1 MSDKSRGNLLVV
13 IQFVL
18 LAVILFFPGGDLWEV
33 PQWLG
38 WTAMALTFGG
48 LFVAVFG
55 IFGLGP
61 SLTAN
66 PVPKKQSEL
75 KTGGLYARV
84 RHPIYSGL
92 MVMSVGLTISSQSLV
107 SLIACI
113 LLFVLFM
120 IKARFEEKLLLA
132 AYPAYSAYAARVGRF
147 IPGVGKL
154 PTS

>member
-18 LAVILFFPGGDLWEV
+18 LAIILFFPGGNLWAV

-48 LFVAVFG
+48 LFIAVFG
-55 IFGLGP
+55 IFGLGQ

-66 PVPKKQSEL
+66 PVPKERSEL
-75 KTGGLYARV
+75 KTGGLYARM

-107 SLIACI
+107 SLISCI

-132 AYPAYSAYAARVGRF
+132 TYPAYSAYAARVGRF